1 MLFSRLLYIGRH
13 AEYHQTTLRV
23 GRLAR
28 SLEATRLWHRRVVE
42 RRDERGVQTEG
53 AELRLELQKFCL
65 EQSDRLASPVLQRQR
80 LQYSTDPY

>member
-53 AELRLELQKFCL
+53 AELRLLG
-65 EQSDRLASPVLQRQR
+65 
-80 LQYSTDPY
+80 DP